1 MKFKRL
7 KHGKR
12 VNFFLLVL
20 FVFGLSAQSAPA
32 IETSKTPKFPTL
44 KTNKPILRPPNE
56 KTPNINLKPP
66 GEIFRQCSPDP
77 AITNIHIGA
86 ISTREERPGFYTID
100 VNGEVINGGQE
111 PRWITARITQGGH
124 WIPVVPA
131 ATNFGGQLTPD
142 RSGHFSFRISHVSS
156 SADFIPEYTVTIE
169 VSGPDCNPQNNQK
182 IITGAEIS
190 AAIAAYGRSRMQIT
204 RVRACVRPGRGVV
217 IDGHDF
223 GSRSPRYTALFGIR
237 SGEILTW
244 TDRQL
249 IIKAPTELDP
259 DLPML
264 LTLHNT
270 NQPSSAIMAS
280 FGVRTCPSSQ
290 GESADAT
297 PADFKFGT
305 MTSPA
310 DHSHARGVRPLLVIL
325 APNGLFGANPKLAH
339 GVTYYDR
346 KIFGPG
352 YPNVVDFYKVNSY
365 FLPSIRGDRG
375 FSWSKAAI
383 VGPIITHFQL
393 SSTTAQR
400 LTPLILEAAR
410 KGFDFSRYD
419 RNRDGR
425 VAASE
430 LGLLIIDNLS
440 AGSGQTVPTESCTK
454 VPVPGSKKRIDV
466 CTGGSY
472 VGHDANIST
481 IAHELSHLLG
491 TIDIYGTTCLSQG
504 LSLMTCTGYVGA
516 LPNPKPDQ
524 TFLLDPWHRSRLGWL
539 KPRIYSLTDAGS
551 TLLRESSELYG
562 ESYNGGPI
570 ILYDPRKGTQEYF
583 ILEYRG
589 RQGSTR
595 VRGSTSSIGYGY
607 DADAPEDGVAV
618 WHVKTDAAG
627 NLISIP
633 DRVPESVNHRCARNQ
648 DANSVDGGSRV
659 TNRRIP
665 VVGLSCGDVMSNV
678 HISPGRG
685 GLPFGW
691 GGNVLLQERDG
702 DISLNWLNSTND
714 GDGDDVGIHLKVYD
728 EANGYLRIRWDP
740 WR

>member
-1 MKFKRL
+1 MVKEL
-7 KHGKR
+7 I
-12 VNFFLLVL
+12 FFLLVL

-111 PRWITARITQGGH
+111 PRWITARIKQGGNRF
-124 WIPVVPA
+124 PVVP

-383 VGPIITHFQL
+383 VGPVITHLEQ
-393 SSTTAQR
+393 SMTTGR
-400 LTPLILEAAR
+400 KLPMLKLEAA
-410 KGFDFSRYD
+410 KSGFDFSRYD

-430 LGLLIIDNLS
+430 LGLLIIENFS
-440 AGSGQTVPTESCTK
+440 TGGGQTVSTKSCTK
-454 VPVPGSKKRIDV
+454 VPVPGSTKMIDV

-551 TLLRESSELYG
+551 ALLRESSELYG

-691 GGNVLLQERDG
+691 GGHVLLQQRDG

-740 WR
+740 RR